1 MTDLIPAFD
10 WQQHVVAPWT
20 TGLTTTLWIVLMGFF
35 VSTACGL
42 LGNYLILRRMALV
55 GDAISHSVVAG
66 IGVVVALP
74 FFLEHFPVLHWI
86 GLGHIAGNLTTTVI
100 FVASLLAGV
109 ATTVIIE
116 VIHRYTRVK
125 QDAAIG
131 IAFTSLFALGI
142 IHIKV
147 HTHGNVHIDTDCVL
161 YGNITH
167 QLLNPATVE
176 LSPEL
181 AASLQKMPLSNAY
194 LKGGEL
200 YVMPDILRMG
210 AVAFG
215 VALLIWIF
223 YKELLVSSFDPALAF
238 SLGINA
244 TVVHYALMSLLSV
257 IVVSAF
263 TSVGAILVVAM
274 LILPGATAH
283 LLSARLP
290 VIMGLTVLHALLG
303 TLLGVHLAKW
313 FNCSPAGAFVV
324 AGMGLFLLA
333 WLLSPHDG
341 LLAQWHRR
349 RNVKLEPPEDL
360 PTIVQNKN

>member
-1 MTDLIPAFD
+1 MSELIPTFD

-35 VSTACGL
+35 VTTACGL

-74 FFLEHFPVLHWI
+74 FFLEHFPVLHWL
-86 GLGHIAGNLTTTVI
+86 GLGQIAGSLTTGII
-100 FVASLLAGV
+100 FGASLLAGV

-131 IAFTSLFALGI
+131 IAFTSLFALGVI
-142 IHIKV
+142 LIKV
-147 HTHGNVHIDTDCVL
+147 HTHGNAHIDTDCVL

-167 QLLNPATVE
+167 QLLNPATFQI
-176 LSPEL
+176 SPEL
-181 AASLQKMPLSNAY
+181 AGSLEKLPLSSVY

-200 YVMPDILRMG
+200 YVMPDVLRMG
-210 AVAFG
+210 AVALG
-215 VALLIWIF
+215 VVFLISLF

-238 SLGINA
+238 SIGINA

-303 TLLGVHLAKW
+303 SLLGVHLAIW
-313 FNCSPAGAFVV
+313 LNCSPAGALVV

-333 WLLSPHDG
+333 WLFSPHDG

-360 PTIVQNKN
+360 PTIVQDKN